1 MGKGGLMTDLKA
13 IWKNLLAF
21 YQPHPKPTEE
31 FYNTWVKEM
40 SQFQLAD
47 VISGSEHLKRW
58 EPKFPTIN
66 KMWITVDSIK
76 INREKAEWD
85 KIKQKEKFQSDA
97 FWAGKKADTYGQKAL
112 RLISALL
119 IGDITRGNYISG
131 MRDMGMIQDADNME
145 KFYADNN
152 FELNYPARTPRR
164 NK

>member
-1 MGKGGLMTDLKA
+1 MTDLKA

-21 YQPHPKPTEE
+21 YQPQPKPTEE

-47 VISGSEHLKRW
+47 VISGYEHLKRW

-76 INREKAEWD
+76 INRETADWEKT
-85 KIKQKEKFQSDA
+85 KQKEKFQADK
-97 FWAGKKADTYGQKAL
+97 FWAGQRADNYGHKAL

-131 MRDMGMIQDADNME
+131 MRDMGMILEADNMD

-152 FELNYPARTPRR
+152 FALNYTAKTPRR
-164 NK
+164 IK